1 MHAAREPGRL
11 WLGGLWLPAAVIASD
26 NSGAVLDMDCF
37 NSIYAAII
45 TVFVDFMFNSYRL
58 SIPVVIQ

>member
-26 NSGAVLDMDCF
+26 SLGAVFDSRFFF
-37 NSIYAAII
+37 NSIYVAII
-45 TVFVDFMFNSYRL
+45 IVFVDLMFN
-58 SIPVVIQ
+58 